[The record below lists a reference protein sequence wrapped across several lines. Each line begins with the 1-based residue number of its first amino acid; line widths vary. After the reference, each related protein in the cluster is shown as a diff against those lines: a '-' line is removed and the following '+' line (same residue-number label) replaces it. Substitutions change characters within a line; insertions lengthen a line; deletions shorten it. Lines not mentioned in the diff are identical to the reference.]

1 MRGNQLKVAVVGSG
15 VAGLVCAYALHE
27 KHDVTLFEAEP
38 RAGGHT
44 NTVEV
49 EVDGEAHVVDTGFI
63 VYNERTYPA
72 FVRLLH
78 HLGVETKDS
87 DMSFG
92 VSDERT
98 GLEWRGTSPSTLF
111 AQRRN
116 IASPAFHRM
125 LLDVVRFNRA
135 ARRMAADDNADP
147 DLTLG
152 EFLDRGRWSRQLVDW
167 YLVPMGSAIWSA
179 DPGSFADIPIATFAR
194 FFDNHGLLRLGD
206 QPRWRTIEGG
216 AAHYVEALLRPLA
229 GRVQLGAAVEKV
241 VRRPADG
248 NIELR
253 TEAGDLVEFDHVVL
267 ATHSDQ
273 ALRLLADPSD
283 AEREILGSIRYQ
295 PNRATLHTDE
305 RLLPR
310 TRRARA
316 SWNYH
321 RTAVDT
327 GQAMVTY
334 DLNRLQG
341 IESTR
346 PILLT
351 LNREDEIDPSTIV
364 ASFDYDHP
372 VLDAAAV
379 RAQRRRDEIS
389 GQRCTSFAGAYWGYG
404 FHEDGV
410 QSALHVARTL
420 GVEPPW

>member
-1 MRGNQLKVAVVGSG
+1 VVGSG
-15 VAGLVCAYALHE
+15 VAGLVSAHLLDE
-27 KHDVTLFEAEP
+27 KHDVTLFEGDH

-44 NTVEV
+44 NTVKV
-49 EVDGEAHVVDTGFI
+49 EVDGEVYTVDTGFI

-72 FVRLLH
+72 FVRLLL

-87 DMSFG
+87 DMSFS

-98 GLEWRGTSPSTLF
+98 GLEWRGTSLSTLF
-111 AQRRN
+111 AQQRN
-116 IASPAFHRM
+116 VANPAFHRM

-135 ARRMAADDNADP
+135 ARRLAADDNADP

-152 EFLDRGRWSRQLVDW
+152 EFLDHGRWSRQLVDW
-167 YLVPMGSAIWSA
+167 YLVPLGSAIWSA
-179 DPGSFADIPIATFAR
+179 DPASFAEIPVATFAR
-194 FFDNHGLLRLGD
+194 FFDNHGLLRLGE
-206 QPRWRTIEGG
+206 QPRWRTIGGG
-216 AAHYVEALLRPLA
+216 AAHYVEAILRPLA
-229 GRVQLGAAVEKV
+229 GRVHLGARVEKV
-241 VRRPADG
+241 VRRPVDG
-248 NIELR
+248 TVELR
-253 TEAGDLVEFDHVVL
+253 TEAGDLAEFDHVVF
-267 ATHSDQ
+267 AIHSDQ

-305 RLLPR
+305 RFLPR
-310 TRRARA
+310 ARRAWA

-321 RTAVDT
+321 RTGVDT
-327 GQAMVTY
+327 GRAMVTY

-346 PILLT
+346 RILLT
-351 LNREDEIDPSTIV
+351 LNREDDIDPSTIL

-389 GQRCTSFAGAYWGYG
+389 GQRGTSFAGAYWGCG

-410 QSALHVARTL
+410 QSALHVARAL
-420 GVEPPW
+420 GVEPSW